1 MSRIFIQLIIT
12 NHTASALSAF
22 DPLTSSISSLTHTHT
37 LARTLTHWCWRNS
50 AAKWYTSFIHVR
62 GRQQLHY
69 LSGCWQSGPCLFV
82 LAAPEQVHY
91 VLGRKKGSEAA
102 RQREFKLALAADKKK
117 RRKKKKKVVGQGKT
131 LIPMVPCFWRGSRG
145 LASECV
151 RVHRN
156 SQDVMYGV
164 WKLPAKAAGLRT
176 AMGSST

>member
-37 LARTLTHWCWRNS
+37 LTRTLTHWCWRTS

-117 RRKKKKKVVGQGKT
+117 KRKKKESGRARKNSDSHGALLLAGQSGAC
-131 LIPMVPCFWRGSRG
+131 IRVCAC
-145 LASECV
+145 AS
-151 RVHRN
+151 
-156 SQDVMYGV
+156 
-164 WKLPAKAAGLRT
+164 
-176 AMGSST
+176 

>member
-12 NHTASALSAF
+12 NHTPSALSAF
-22 DPLTSSISSLTHTHT
+22 DPLASSISSLTHT
-37 LARTLTHWCWRNS
+37 LARTLTHWCRRTS
-50 AAKWYTSFIHVR
+50 PAKWYTSFIHAR
-62 GRQQLHY
+62 GGQQLHY

-102 RQREFKLALAADKKK
+102 RQREFKLALAAD
-117 RRKKKKKVVGQGKT
+117 KKKKKVVGQGKT